1 MPKQPSKPQQNHPK
15 SPSNHKSI
23 LVVSFILVSFIS
35 GVIGGMFGIFFV
47 NNYFSLTKNRSQRV
61 VLEENS
67 AIVEVAKKLEPSV
80 VSITTEGASEN
91 IFGVPESSSGAGTG
105 IIIRDDGLIIT
116 NKHVVPEGSSNVTVT
131 LNDGKKFENAQVI
144 ARDPQLDLAFVKVNA
159 KGLEAAELGDSDQV
173 VVGQKVIAIGNALG
187 EFENTVTAGII
198 SGLGRPISAGG
209 GSTEVEQLQD
219 LLQTDAAINPGN
231 SGGPLV
237 NIEGQVIGINTAIAD
252 SAENIG
258 FAIPINQAKAGI
270 ASIEDTGKL
279 SKPFLGVRYISL
291 DKEIARANKLTSDNG
306 AWVKGDESNPPVIPN
321 SPASKSGVKENDII
335 TKVDGE
341 AINENRSLSTLI
353 SKHKVG
359 DEVDITIIRNGKT
372 ITLSARLE
380 QLPD

>member
-1 MPKQPSKPQQNHPK
+1 MPNPKDPSSK
-15 SPSNHKSI
+15 SPANHKHV
-23 LVVSFILVSFIS
+23 LVGAFILVSFVS
-35 GVIGGMFGIFFV
+35 GVVGGMFGIFFV

-80 VSITTEGASEN
+80 VSITTETTGEN
-91 IFGVPESSSGAGTG
+91 FFGQSDTSGGAGTG
-105 IIIRDDGLIIT
+105 IIIRDDGLILT

-131 LNDGKKFENAQVI
+131 LNDGKKFENAQVL

-159 KGLEAAELGDSDQV
+159 KGLKAAELGDSDQV

-209 GSTEVEQLQD
+209 GSSEVEQLQD

-270 ASIEDTGKL
+270 TSIEDTGKL
-279 SKPFLGVRYISL
+279 AKPFLGVRYISL
-291 DKEIARANKLTSDNG
+291 NKELAQANKLSSDTG
-306 AWVKGDESNPPVIPN
+306 AWIKGDDANPGIMPD
-321 SPASKSGVKENDII
+321 SPAAKSGLKEGDII

-341 AINENRSLSTLI
+341 EINENRSLSTLI

-359 DEVDITIIRNGKT
+359 DEVKLTIIRNGKT
-372 ITLSARLE
+372 VTLTAKLE
-380 QLPD
+380 QLPS

>member
-1 MPKQPSKPQQNHPK
+1 MPNPQNSSYK
-15 SPSNHKSI
+15 SPANHKHV
-23 LVVSFILVSFIS
+23 LVGAFILVSFVS
-35 GVIGGMFGIFFV
+35 GVVGGMFGIFFV

-80 VSITTEGASEN
+80 VSITNETATENAFGQSET
-91 IFGVPESSSGAGTG
+91 SSGAGTG
-105 IIIRDDGLIIT
+105 IIIREDGLILT

-131 LNDGKKFENAQVI
+131 LNDGKRFENAQVL
-144 ARDPQLDLAFVKVNA
+144 ARDPQLDLAFLKVNA
-159 KGLEAAELGDSDQV
+159 KGLTAAELGDSDQV

-198 SGLGRPISAGG
+198 SGLGRPLSAGG
-209 GSTEVEQLQD
+209 GSSEVEQLQD

-270 ASIEDTGKL
+270 TSIEDTGKL

-291 DKEIARANKLTSDNG
+291 NKEIAQANKLSSDTG
-306 AWVKGDESNPPVIPN
+306 AWVKGDATNPGIMPG
-321 SPASKSGVKENDII
+321 SPAAKSGLKDGDII

-341 AINENRSLSTLI
+341 EINENRSLSTLI

-359 DEVDITIIRNGKT
+359 DEVKLTIIRNGKT
-372 ITLSARLE
+372 IKLTTKLE
-380 QLPD
+380 QLPS